1 MRRCLV
7 VGIFK
12 HFFLPLSAH
21 CFGFRAGKLDEQFGS
36 ASLLLSRQL
45 FLATICQRS
54 RT

>member
-21 CFGFRAGKLDEQFGS
+21 CFGFRAGKFTVWLSLTALIKAAVFGNNMPMS
-36 ASLLLSRQL
+36 
-45 FLATICQRS
+45 
-54 RT
+54 

>member
-1 MRRCLV
+1 MRRCLA

-12 HFFLPLSAH
+12 HFFFCLFQLIVLVSEPASS
-21 CFGFRAGKLDEQFGS
+21 QFGS

-45 FLATICQRS
+45 FLATICQRP